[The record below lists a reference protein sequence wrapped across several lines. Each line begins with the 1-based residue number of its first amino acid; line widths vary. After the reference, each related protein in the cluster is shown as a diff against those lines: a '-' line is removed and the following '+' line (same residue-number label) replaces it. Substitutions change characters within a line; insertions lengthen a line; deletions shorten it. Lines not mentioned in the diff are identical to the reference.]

1 MDERRLWPRLAALS
15 GFVSV
20 AAGAFAAHG
29 ISDPVARDWI
39 RTGASY
45 QAIHT
50 LAALLS
56 LVLVSGGGLRARL
69 PPLLFLGGATVFAGS
84 LYAMALGGP
93 LWLGAVTPLGGLLL
107 LAGWAS
113 LAWAAEARTAFD

>member
-1 MDERRLWPRLAALS
+1 MDERRLWLRLAALS

-20 AAGAFAAHG
+20 AAGAFATHALG
-29 ISDPVARDWI
+29 DPVAKEWM

-69 PPLLFLGGATVFAGS
+69 PPLLFLGGSAVFAGS

-93 LWLGAVTPLGGLLL
+93 LWLGAVTPLGGLSL

-113 LAWAAEARTAFD
+113 LAWAAGGRVAGD